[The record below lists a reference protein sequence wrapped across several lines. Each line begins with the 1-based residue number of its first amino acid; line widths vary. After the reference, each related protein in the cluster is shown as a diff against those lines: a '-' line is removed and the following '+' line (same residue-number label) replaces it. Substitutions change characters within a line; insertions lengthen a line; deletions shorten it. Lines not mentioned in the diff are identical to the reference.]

1 MITVRLLGGLGNQ
14 LFQAAFAMSL
24 QDRGYH
30 VQLDRSY
37 LIEGTHRE
45 YSLGYFGILSA
56 GLKAKGKTVGKDVY
70 ENGLR
75 YNPSYLYPEDPCTM
89 IGYWQSE
96 AYFTKIQDKVRA
108 AFKFPERS
116 RLPYIAAHVRR
127 QDYVGLEHF
136 HGMPGLDYY
145 RRAIAHIRR
154 EVGALVPVLV
164 FSDDRNWCKQNFPDF
179 EIAEGDNK
187 YEDLNTMSRCEYHVI
202 ANSSYSWWGAYLGPQ
217 KLIVAPKQWFVTQE
231 LDSTGIVP
239 EAWVR
244 L

>member
-14 LFQAAFAMSL
+14 LWQSAFAMSL
-24 QDRGYH
+24 QHRGYQ

-45 YSLGYFGILSA
+45 FSLGYFGI
-56 GLKAKGKTVGKDVY
+56 KAEGKSVGKEVY
-70 ENGLR
+70 ENGLT
-75 YNPSYLYPEDPCTM
+75 YNPTYLSPEDPSTLV
-89 IGYWQSE
+89 GYWQSPKYLE
-96 AYFTKIQDKVRA
+96 GISYKIRE
-108 AFKFPERS
+108 AFKFPVSS
-116 RLPYIAAHVRR
+116 RLTYIAAHVRR

-145 RRAIAHIRR
+145 RLAIAHIRR
-154 EVGALVPVLV
+154 EVGSLVPVLV

-217 KLIVAPKQWFVTQE
+217 KLVVAPKQWFVTQE
-231 LDSTGIVP
+231 LDSSGIVP

-244 L
+244 I